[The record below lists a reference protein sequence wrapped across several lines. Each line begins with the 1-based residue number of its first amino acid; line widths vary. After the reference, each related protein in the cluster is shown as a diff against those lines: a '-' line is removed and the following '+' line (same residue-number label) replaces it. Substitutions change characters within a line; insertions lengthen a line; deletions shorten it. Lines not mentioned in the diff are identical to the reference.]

1 MLYSVLVFTHP
12 IHMIKF
18 IMEMESRLM
27 PQNVMNPSTP
37 TSMEMIEKATQRE
50 QTGLGMK
57 MRETTIMT
65 PAAMATHWMV
75 VGRTTR
81 N

>member
-1 MLYSVLVFTHP
+1 
-12 IHMIKF
+12 
-18 IMEMESRLM
+18 M

-37 TSMEMIEKATQRE
+37 TSIEMIEKATQRE